1 MLYDVNKNF
10 MSRAGATGTT
20 LFDGSNI
27 PNLGYFR
34 ISRATPPEDIM
45 VNWGDTLQ
53 PFEKYYKKLKNDNLP
68 LININD
74 INNFTVNPEQQVEFK
89 KSNNIFNKLTV
100 LEDKSLDLQ
109 GNIIDDTNWVVSQ
122 KIKAQGSKV
131 AMTTD
136 YQVRWAIYDEND
148 RMLARAG
155 KNVGAT
161 NLLELDKLP
170 HADYFILSVT
180 KNAKD
185 KIMVNY
191 GTTPLP
197 YEDFG
202 YTLTSTNE
210 YPIKISEEIVPQPD
224 LSNLNQTVLEGNLVD
239 LSNTQQLN
247 QEKVSNYASGST
259 TEIFNTISKTQLD
272 YIELS
277 ANNSKIGF
285 ELTYLD
291 KDGNKVT
298 DSVIK
303 PDDNT
308 KLPLT
313 IENMVTYGHPNVEF
327 LIYDPVRTQ
336 FKIAIKNLNFSN
348 GFTLSVKNDHTT
360 TINATV
366 RLVGRYYA

>member
-1 MLYDVNKNF
+1 
-10 MSRAGATGTT
+10 
-20 LFDGSNI
+20 
-27 PNLGYFR
+27 
-34 ISRATPPEDIM
+34 
-45 VNWGDTLQ
+45 
-53 PFEKYYKKLKNDNLP
+53 
-68 LININD
+68 
-74 INNFTVNPEQQVEFK
+74 
-89 KSNNIFNKLTV
+89 
-100 LEDKSLDLQ
+100 
-109 GNIIDDTNWVVSQ
+109 
-122 KIKAQGSKV
+122 
-131 AMTTD
+131 MTTD